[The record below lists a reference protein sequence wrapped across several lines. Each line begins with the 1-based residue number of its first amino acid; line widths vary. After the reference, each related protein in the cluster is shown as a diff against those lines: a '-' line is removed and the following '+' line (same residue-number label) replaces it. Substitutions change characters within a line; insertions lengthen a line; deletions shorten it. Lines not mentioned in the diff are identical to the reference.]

1 MAPLTD
7 EMATVWVRR
16 VLSAP
21 PPAVF
26 AAWHDAELLQNWLV
40 PRGLR
45 VTRAEAYGRVGG
57 WFRLWYADGEAD
69 VGGIEARFL
78 AFEQN
83 RRLVLR
89 WGFCGPARIAGPIYE
104 SLLSV
109 RIRSDGYDG
118 THVTLA
124 HEGLEHL
131 RAARPELAEN
141 VGRDWVHSLDQLES
155 ILEEGA
161 HDGDRSRMD

>member
-26 AAWHDAELLQNWLV
+26 AAWHDADLLQHWLV
-40 PRGLR
+40 PHALR
-45 VTRAEAYGRVGG
+45 ATRAEAYGRIGG
-57 WFRLWYADGEAD
+57 RFRMWYADGDAD
-69 VGGIEARFL
+69 VGGVEARFL
-78 AFEQN
+78 AFDEP

-89 WGFCGPARIAGPIYE
+89 WGFCGPARIAGPVYD

-109 RIRSDGYDG
+109 RFRSDGYDG
-118 THVTLA
+118 THLTLA
-124 HEGLEHL
+124 HEALDQL

-141 VGRDWVHSLDQLES
+141 VARDGVGSLERLGE
-155 ILEEGA
+155 IL
-161 HDGDRSRMD
+161 MD